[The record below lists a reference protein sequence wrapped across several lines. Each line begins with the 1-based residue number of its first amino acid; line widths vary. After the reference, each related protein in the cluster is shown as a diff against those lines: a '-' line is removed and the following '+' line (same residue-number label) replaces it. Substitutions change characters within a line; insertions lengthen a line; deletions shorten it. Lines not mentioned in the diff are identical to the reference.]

1 MSDSRHSLYLH
12 GRMLRHFEE
21 QPVGTAKRYADK
33 VDRQMNDR
41 VVRRIM
47 ESGPPFSLG
56 REELELD
63 VQPVTRTPRPHKVR
77 AWVRYPDGPLQVDGE
92 VVAWTPRAVAVRWSA
107 GENLHKAW
115 VWASAVEVRA

>member
-1 MSDSRHSLYLH
+1 
-12 GRMLRHFEE
+12 MLRHFEE

-63 VQPVTRTPRPHKVR
+63 VQPVTKTPRPHKVR

-107 GENLHKAW
+107 GETLHKAW